1 MIYNNKDFWRHF
13 ATLQTI
19 TAKKIAFHN
28 HNRNF
33 FPKSCSPDMI
43 QDEIRLKERMR
54 REQAKMCKEKR
65 SKRKR
70 GEENLLCCSYWTKGW
85 LHNTLHALK
94 HTSCA
99 FTHTGTYAAS
109 CSCMT
114 KAFHVSVTPCAPLII
129 SKPALTSE
137 FTKLLNLTVC
147 SRSDTHSPALLY
159 MTLTEESLQGLF
171 SPSFCH
177 AHFDILILLQKLKI
191 VWESGDSPERRTG
204 RENEWWDKTRIKE
217 TKNKVRWGNMN
228 MRDERKDET

>member
-1 MIYNNKDFWRHF
+1 MTFCNPTNNHS
-13 ATLQTI
+13 
-19 TAKKIAFHN
+19 KKIAFHN

-114 KAFHVSVTPCAPLII
+114 NAFHVSVTPCAPLII

-177 AHFDILILLQKLKI
+177 AHFDILILLQKLQI

-217 TKNKVRWGNMN
+217 TKKTRWDEATWTWETRER
-228 MRDERKDET
+228 MRHNDEFRGV